1 VWLGDG
7 LLLGVQRR
15 AGDPLLS
22 GQFVA
27 QAHRARGQDRSF
39 ERQPPRAE
47 GPTQKLHSG
56 DDIRLGGLSQRA
68 GRGRGCGNH
77 ARTWSDVKKVRYST
91 DWRTNVNPKYRAREH
106 TFIRSNYN
114 FFKHADKD
122 INAHTNIDPED
133 LRQWNEIFLLTFIR
147 GHSDLFSNLS
157 WRMRAYYKWMA
168 VQAIGTDLDTLP
180 HAKIIRE
187 SDRLSRPQNTN

>member
-1 VWLGDG
+1 VFKGAR
-7 LLLGVQRR
+7 VTPFCPVNSSRK
-15 AGDPLLS
+15 PT
-22 GQFVA
+22 
-27 QAHRARGQDRSF
+27 ARGDKIVLLNASRRVQKGRPKSF
-39 ERQPPRAE
+39 ITGTIFASAAFLKGPIE
-47 GPTQKLHSG
+47 GEVAVIT
-56 DDIRLGGLSQRA
+56 
-68 GRGRGCGNH
+68 RGRGQM
-77 ARTWSDVKKVRYST
+77 SKKSVTRLIG
-91 DWRTNVNPKYRAREH
+91 A
-106 TFIRSNYN
+106 

-122 INAHTNIDPED
+122 IDAHTNIDPED